1 MVRRARKAVVVGR
14 CMVMRFFEVF
24 FGVNFFGGLEG
35 GS

>member
-14 CMVMRFFEVF
+14 CMVVRFFEF
-24 FGVNFFGGLEG
+24 FFRVTFFGGLEG